1 MASWF
6 TPLYL
11 KLSIGL
17 SFLLMSL
24 SHVLS
29 QYLVFIILRPAPSS
43 TRTAPSSTRP
53 APARTTQRVS
63 APQMRVPET
72 RAD

>member
-43 TRTAPSSTRP
+43 TRP